1 MLLIFITILLFC
13 FSNLRTLFL
22 IVLEVFIEGFEVL
35 FHVMILVFLSTIHV
49 SMLVIGFGF
58 SSCLSYLSFIVR
70 ILRFFI
76 LVVFRDL
83 LADLRNCFWGI
94 IFSGLVILL
103 SVLAFISIL
112 VSRSYFYRLHLL
124 DLLVP
129 TQAFS
134 FSSANRIFYLSK
146 QIFKCS
152 FQLFVVSTFEPWNRI
167 LHFSVKILLKA
178 YLTYLLV
185 LSRFF
190 IVVSLSFS
198 GFCLIRGD
206 LHFTC
211 FFCLDH
217 FSSCRLL
224 RLFTKLLI
232 GIWQPKLWELWL
244 HFVTISAE
252 FLNSSIEIRQIQ
264 LSFMLLLTFTIDP
277 WFSYQSISSK

>member
-1 MLLIFITILLFC
+1 
-13 FSNLRTLFL
+13 
-22 IVLEVFIEGFEVL
+22 
-35 FHVMILVFLSTIHV
+35 
-49 SMLVIGFGF
+49 MLVIESGFN
-58 SSCLSYLSFIVR
+58 SCWSYLSFIVR

-83 LADLRNCFWGI
+83 LVDLRNCFLGI
-94 IFSGLVILL
+94 IFSGLVIIL
-103 SVLAFISIL
+103 SALTFISIL
-112 VSRSYFYRLHLL
+112 VSRSYFCRLHLL

-134 FSSANRIFYLSK
+134 FSSVNQIFYLLK

-152 FQLFVVSTFEPWNRI
+152 FQLFVVSTSEPWNRI
-167 LHFSVKILLKA
+167 LHFLVKILLKA
-178 YLTYLLV
+178 CLTCLLA
-185 LSRFF
+185 LSMFF

-232 GIWQPKLWELWL
+232 DI
-244 HFVTISAE
+244 
-252 FLNSSIEIRQIQ
+252 
-264 LSFMLLLTFTIDP
+264 
-277 WFSYQSISSK
+277 